1 MTDFNTMLC
10 RPSSSGLRISA
21 FLFLAAAGLV
31 CWQSTRPQP
40 MDALRLDDPVL
51 IMGASRPGTIT
62 ATTVSEGK
70 LAHVAGK
77 SITVEI
83 VEFAPLAFAPEH
95 HHAGSVTVYVLS
107 GTIRSQ
113 LGGGPVEEFKAGQ
126 SFFEPSGT
134 VHLFA
139 ENPSPTEPA
148 KFMAIHI
155 AEDGAELTTY
165 H

>member
-1 MTDFNTMLC
+1 MTDHSMPPRTNAF
-10 RPSSSGLRISA
+10 GLT
-21 FLFLAAAGLV
+21 LFTSVIVAAAALVFWQGTGAQRAGLV
-31 CWQSTRPQP
+31 GH
-40 MDALRLDDPVL
+40 DDPATT
-51 IMGASRPGTIT
+51 MASRPGTIT
-62 ATTVSEGK
+62 ATTVSEEK
-70 LAHVAGK
+70 LTHVAGK

-113 LGGGPVEEFKAGQ
+113 LAGGAVQEFKAGQ
-126 SFFEPSGT
+126 SFFEPLGT

-139 ENPSPTEPA
+139 ENPSPTERA

-155 AEDGAELTTY
+155 ADDGAQLTTY

>member
-1 MTDFNTMLC
+1 MTDLNTMLR
-10 RPSSSGLRISA
+10 RPGSSGLTISA
-21 FLFLAAAGLV
+21 LLFLTAALVFWQGTKSHPAATAGH
-31 CWQSTRPQP
+31 
-40 MDALRLDDPVL
+40 DDPAL

-62 ATTVSEGK
+62 ATTVSEEK
-70 LAHVAGK
+70 LAHAAGK

-83 VEFAPLAFAPEH
+83 VEFAPFAFAPEH

-113 LGGGPVEEFKAGQ
+113 LGGGPVQDFKAGQ
-126 SFFEPSGT
+126 SFFEPPGT

>member
-1 MTDFNTMLC
+1 MTDFNTMPR
-10 RPSSSGLRISA
+10 RPGSSRLTISA
-21 FLFLAAAGLV
+21 LLFLTAALV
-31 CWQSTRPQP
+31 FWQSTRPQP
-40 MDALRLDDPVL
+40 MDGLRLDDPAL
-51 IMGASRPGTIT
+51 TIGASRPGTIT
-62 ATTVSEGK
+62 ATTVSEES

-113 LGGGPVEEFKAGQ
+113 LGGGPVEDFKGGQ
-126 SFFEPSGT
+126 SFFEPPGA